1 MTRTG
6 PADVVMSACHSIAP
20 GRLALARPGSR
31 EPGFGWPG
39 FGWPSF
45 GWPGFGWPARRESA
59 FARAVLPASPS
70 GQPAHCRLAGRSG
83 RLKSACPLLRSQ
95 RVRPARLPHPPC
107 PRSPALVHPLDLYL
121 LRWHTAP
128 LYGWSFD
135 PGRDMLCIFI
145 SPPRWLQ
152 LP

>member
-6 PADVVMSACHSIAP
+6 PADVVMSAYDRIAL

-31 EPGFGWPG
+31 EPD
-39 FGWPSF
+39 
-45 GWPGFGWPARRESA
+45 FGWPARREAA
-59 FARAVLPASPS
+59 FARAEFATSASC
-70 GQPAHCRLAGRSG
+70 QPAHYRLVGRSG
-83 RLKSACPLLRSQ
+83 RLRPACPLLRPQ
-95 RVRPARLPHPPC
+95 RVRLARPPHPPC
-107 PRSPALVHPLDLYL
+107 PRPPAFVHPLYLYL
-121 LRWHTAP
+121 LRWHTAAP

-135 PGRDMLCIFI
+135 PGRDILCIFI

>member
-6 PADVVMSACHSIAP
+6 PADVVMSAYDRIAL

-31 EPGFGWPG
+31 EPGFGWP
-39 FGWPSF
+39 
-45 GWPGFGWPARRESA
+45 ARREPAS
-59 FARAVLPASPS
+59 ARAEFPTSASC
-70 GQPAHCRLAGRSG
+70 QPAHYRLAGRSG
-83 RLKSACPLLRSQ
+83 RLRSACPLSRPQ
-95 RVRPARLPHPPC
+95 RVRLARPPHPPC
-107 PRSPALVHPLDLYL
+107 PRSPALVHPHYLYL
-121 LRWHTAP
+121 LRWHTAAP

-135 PGRDMLCIFI
+135 PRRDILCILI